1 MMFPMVVFCARWPK
15 CVCLKSAARWTPG
28 NHGFWSG
35 EDQGRYLVC
44 LAPDAKAGFEK
55 AAADRASATQIGTTG
70 GTELTIAGAMTISLE
85 EIARAHENWFP
96 NLMGGR

>member
-1 MMFPMVVFCARWPK
+1 MCALAEMCLPK
-15 CVCLKSAARWTPG
+15 KIGCSVDIEGDHS
-28 NHGFWSG
+28 FWFG

-44 LAPDAKAGFEK
+44 LAPDAKASFEQS
-55 AAADRASATQIGTTG
+55 AADAGVRLTQIGTTG